1 MSVFPA
7 VLCGSFD
14 PWFGAQGQSGG
25 DSGGR
30 GGLFRTTHAIP
41 SDFYYTYLLAARLS
55 HDLHRGSHGDHAAGG
70 KCIRKRFYL
79 VMLWINRDYL
89 GGKIECGVGLYMN
102 RGAPVGFDVNKGE
115 KGKEK
120 RRKKKKKKKATRR
133 KIPAEPDQYPQ
144 IVLLHG
150 NLGGWL
156 IRDRVATEGFKSS
169 PSSFQAILRET
180 GKRKQKREEKS

>member
-120 RRKKKKKKKATRR
+120 RKKKKKSNEEKKTSRARSISSDCTS
-133 KIPAEPDQYPQ
+133 AWQF
-144 IVLLHG
+144 
-150 NLGGWL
+150 GWL
-156 IRDRVATEGFKSS
+156 VDKGSCRYRRIQVVAQLFPGNIKRNWKKKTKKR
-169 PSSFQAILRET
+169 REIMI
-180 GKRKQKREEKS
+180 S